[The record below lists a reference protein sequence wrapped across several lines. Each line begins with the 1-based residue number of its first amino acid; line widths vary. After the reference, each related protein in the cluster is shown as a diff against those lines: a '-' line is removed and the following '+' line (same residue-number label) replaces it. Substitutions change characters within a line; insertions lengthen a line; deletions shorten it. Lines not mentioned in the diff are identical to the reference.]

1 MNRIPGTGA
10 GYTLY
15 ISHIGFNNTT
25 TCNMEVLKSML
36 IAIASSVAPANFG
49 SPRDR
54 REQQFNRERCRC
66 ITMTNVFD
74 GRAGDVPTTRADF
87 RRTV

>member
-25 TCNMEVLKSML
+25 TCNMVLY
-36 IAIASSVAPANFG
+36 
-49 SPRDR
+49 
-54 REQQFNRERCRC
+54 
-66 ITMTNVFD
+66 
-74 GRAGDVPTTRADF
+74 
-87 RRTV
+87 